1 MWYAILLSFGI
12 VLLLF
17 LMTNPAAFHTKI
29 NSFAGAI
36 DGVKNFFGQA
46 KAAAA
51 AGGVD
56 FNPPFFLFGT
66 LMVAPIAW
74 TSLQWATYSVEQG
87 GEIKNAHVFRNQL
100 FIIVGSLA
108 VTAGLL
114 VLLAGAM
121 NHGIGDDGI
130 RVASSGYWYANGK
143 ALIGGG
149 YVFPKLYG
157 MVLPANLATDQIYR
171 MVLSLASLQLE

>member
-114 VLLAGAM
+114 ALLAVAM
-121 NHGIGDDGI
+121 RHGIGQDRI
-130 RVASSGYWYANGK
+130 LTASSGYWLGNGK
-143 ALIGGG
+143 ALNGGAILM
-149 YVFPKLYG
+149 PNLLAIP
-157 MVLPANLATDQIYR
+157 LPPTPVPIPL
-171 MVLSLASLQLE
+171 